1 MHDIAEV
8 IGGMVGTIVFCSMIA
23 AIFIVPRYFKYR
35 ERERMQ
41 DTIRAAIEKGQQ
53 LPPEVLDAMT
63 RDVRPA
69 SSRGRDMR
77 VGVIWVA
84 IAVAFAAFG
93 YFLGTFTSD
102 IPEHVFYGIA
112 ALPGAI
118 GVAFIILS
126 FFNKDR

>member
-1 MHDIAEV
+1 MGEVTDAIASV
-8 IGGMVGTIVFCSMIA
+8 IGTVVICGMIVSL
-23 AIFIVPRYFKYR
+23 FIVPRYFKYR

-69 SSRGRDMR
+69 SSRARDVR
-77 VGVIWVA
+77 VGVIWLA
-84 IAVAFAAFG
+84 IAAALVGFG
-93 YFLGTFTSD
+93 LFLGTFND
-102 IPEHVFYGIA
+102 IPEHAFFGIA

-118 GVAFIILS
+118 GVAFIVLS
-126 FFNKDR
+126 FFNKQR

>member
-1 MHDIAEV
+1 MHDVAEV
-8 IGGMVGTIVFCSMIA
+8 IGSMVGTIVFCGMIA

-69 SSRGRDMR
+69 SSRARDVR
-77 VGVIWVA
+77 VGVIWLA
-84 IAVAFAAFG
+84 IAAAIAGFGAFIG
-93 YFLGTFTSD
+93 YYAEEAVPPFLG
-102 IPEHVFYGIA
+102 IA
-112 ALPGAI
+112 CIPGAI
-118 GVAFIILS
+118 GLAFIILS
-126 FFNKDR
+126 FFNKQR